1 MLLQDLIEI
10 MTNFQLITSHFGDDI
25 LDLVSNTNFM
35 VYITNAY
42 CIAKKIKKL
51 WLAACQTNQAQR
63 SGEAYV
69 ENILKLAF

>member
-1 MLLQDLIEI
+1 
-10 MTNFQLITSHFGDDI
+10 
-25 LDLVSNTNFM
+25 M

-42 CIAKKIKKL
+42 CLAKKIKKL